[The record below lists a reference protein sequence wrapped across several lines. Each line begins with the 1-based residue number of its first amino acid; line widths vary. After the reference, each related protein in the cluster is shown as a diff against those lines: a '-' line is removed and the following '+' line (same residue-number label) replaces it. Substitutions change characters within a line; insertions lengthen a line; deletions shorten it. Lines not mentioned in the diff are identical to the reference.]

1 MMERME
7 ERTDESADRAEIV
20 GRGYASV
27 YVDAQLIVI
36 EKQHGILSVPGIG
49 EDKADCIA
57 RRVAED
63 FAGARIVHR
72 LDRDTSGLMVLGLDA
87 STHRA
92 LSMQFEARSVRKEY
106 EALVG
111 GHCVQEHGV
120 IDLPIAKD
128 AANPPR
134 QRIDHE
140 QGRPSVT
147 AWRVLERLANPART
161 RVRLEPRTGR
171 SHQLRLHMLTIGY
184 PMIGD
189 DLYAP
194 KELLRLAPRLCLHAT
209 LLEFTHP
216 ATGERRMFQSPAP
229 F

>member
-1 MMERME
+1 ME
-7 ERTDESADRAEIV
+7 ETVDESGNRGEIV

-27 YVDAQLIVI
+27 HVDAHLIVI
-36 EKQHGILSVPGIG
+36 EKQHGLLSVPGIG
-49 EDKADCIA
+49 EAKADCIA

-72 LDRDTSGLMVLGLDA
+72 LDRDTSGLMVLGLNA
-87 STHRA
+87 SSHRA

-111 GHCVQEHGV
+111 GHCAEEHGV

-128 AANPPR
+128 PANPPR

-140 QGRPSVT
+140 HGRPSVT
-147 AWRVLERLANPART
+147 AWRVVERLTSPTRT
-161 RVRLEPRTGR
+161 RVRLDPRTGR
-171 SHQLRLHMLTIGY
+171 SHQLRLHMRTIGH
-184 PMIGD
+184 PMLGD

-194 KELLRLAPRLCLHAT
+194 DDLLRLAPRLCLHAT

-216 ATGERRMFQSPAP
+216 ATHERLVFQSPAP